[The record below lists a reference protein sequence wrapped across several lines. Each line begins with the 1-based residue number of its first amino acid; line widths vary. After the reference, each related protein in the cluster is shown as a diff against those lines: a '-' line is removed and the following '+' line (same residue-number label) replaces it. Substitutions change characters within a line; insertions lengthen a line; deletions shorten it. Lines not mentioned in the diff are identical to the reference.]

1 MRNIRLSKN
10 ALEKIKLRFIG
21 EYHIP
26 YSSCIFIRVSS
37 CLNRISYSF
46 RYARHN
52 MYKKVISFPRT
63 TISLYAH
70 HSHIQLR
77 YHNIA

>member
-1 MRNIRLSKN
+1 MRNMKLSKN
-10 ALEKIKLRFIG
+10 ALEKIKLCSIG

-37 CLNRISYSF
+37 CLNRISYAF

-52 MYKKVISFPRT
+52 MYKKVISLPRT
-63 TISLYAH
+63 AISLYAH
-70 HSHIQLR
+70 HPHIQL
-77 YHNIA
+77 